1 MSEEQTLFTSDSC
14 IAHCLVPMGLLNRQK
29 NQGMEEEQ
37 EMVRLDPSGVMVP
50 GGGRVETM
58 YMDRVITAWKLS
70 KNTTHVFILK

>member
-14 IAHCLVPMGLLNRQK
+14 IAHCLSPMGLWNRQK

-50 GGGRVETM
+50 GGGRVDTTD
-58 YMDRVITAWKLS
+58 MDDIGMAWM
-70 KNTTHVFILK
+70 